1 MDPVLADER
10 DRAEFPGPARD
21 PLTRLWLAVFLL
33 ATAMLV
39 WLGFQTFQLARER
52 STLETIKV
60 NQETTIAQAQRVR
73 GQLDSIARRTLE
85 LAQQGNAGAAAI
97 VEQLA
102 RRGVAINPSAPAT
115 PSPGQGPAPAPSK

>member
-1 MDPVLADER
+1 M
-10 DRAEFPGPARD
+10 
-21 PLTRLWLAVFLL
+21 FLL

-52 STLETIKV
+52 STLGTIKV

-115 PSPGQGPAPAPSK
+115 PSPGPGSPPAPSK